1 MDIINGKIAFTS
13 FCMDTPD
20 TDIPVNR
27 QVPNG
32 GVTNPIQTAVHIT
45 IPNCSVLIPSCWITG
60 RNIGIVIRRIGVVG
74 TGAIGMNVARI
85 AAAFGCEV
93 LAYSRTKKEMDNVRY
108 VSLDELMAES
118 DIISLHVPSNAE
130 TKGLI
135 SAEKIALMKPN
146 AVLINTARGPVL
158 DSQAL
163 ADALNN
169 DKIAGACID
178 VFETEPPIA
187 KTHPLVNA
195 KHTILTPHVAFAS
208 KEAMVKRAI
217 IVFDNVVKYLNGTPQ
232 NIM

>member
-1 MDIINGKIAFTS
+1 
-13 FCMDTPD
+13 
-20 TDIPVNR
+20 
-27 QVPNG
+27 
-32 GVTNPIQTAVHIT
+32 
-45 IPNCSVLIPSCWITG
+45 
-60 RNIGIVIRRIGVVG
+60 
-74 TGAIGMNVARI
+74 MNVARI

-169 DKIAGACID
+169 DKIAGACSD

>member
-1 MDIINGKIAFTS
+1 
-13 FCMDTPD
+13 
-20 TDIPVNR
+20 
-27 QVPNG
+27 
-32 GVTNPIQTAVHIT
+32 
-45 IPNCSVLIPSCWITG
+45 
-60 RNIGIVIRRIGVVG
+60 
-74 TGAIGMNVARI
+74 
-85 AAAFGCEV
+85 
-93 LAYSRTKKEMDNVRY
+93 MDNVRY

-208 KEAMVKRAI
+208 KEAMVKRAV

>member
-1 MDIINGKIAFTS
+1 
-13 FCMDTPD
+13 
-20 TDIPVNR
+20 
-27 QVPNG
+27 
-32 GVTNPIQTAVHIT
+32 
-45 IPNCSVLIPSCWITG
+45 
-60 RNIGIVIRRIGVVG
+60 
-74 TGAIGMNVARI
+74 MNVARI

>member
-1 MDIINGKIAFTS
+1 MIMFYRNLAACDAATRREGTKDGLIGCELEGKKF
-13 FCMDTPD
+13 
-20 TDIPVNR
+20 
-27 QVPNG
+27 
-32 GVTNPIQTAVHIT
+32 
-45 IPNCSVLIPSCWITG
+45 
-60 RNIGIVIRRIGVVG
+60 GVVG

-135 SAEKIALMKPN
+135 SAE
-146 AVLINTARGPVL
+146 NTARGPVL